1 MLTELVCYFR
11 LSFTY
16 LIPYN
21 KLFMTSSVCTGKYRT
36 SLAID
41 DLELEYCEHC
51 KCDYLDV
58 YDGEDSTAVKLGR
71 YCKGNVRLFSTRQK
85 MFIVFHADS
94 KIGGKGF
101 AAAHKNV
108 LKNEGKLFFGGGRIT
123 IRSIFYKDL
132 VHAAEYF
139 LEIWVL

>member
-1 MLTELVCYFR
+1 
-11 LSFTY
+11 
-16 LIPYN
+16 
-21 KLFMTSSVCTGKYRT
+21 MTSSVCTEKYWT
-36 SLAID
+36 SLAIE

-85 MFIVFHADS
+85 MFIVFHTES

-108 LKNEGKLFFGGGRIT
+108 RKNEGKLFFFGGGGEGVT

-132 VHAAEYF
+132 VHAAEYL
-139 LEIWVL
+139 LEIWIL